1 VGCKK
6 FMKNITFFDCVL
18 AAYFVLVIYGIFKG
32 AGDNRSIIIFKDYD
46 DLGLTFL
53 IPASYALSYALI
65 TSIGGGQLIANIL
78 GAGEALTLLLKLSKN
93 TYLNNEQCIKKRLC
107 CRKLLSLNRNSLQ
120 ALYSKACKG
129 FSHKYQICL
138 QPFSYKLLAK

>member
-1 VGCKK
+1 
-6 FMKNITFFDCVL
+6 MKNITFFDCVL

-53 IPASYALSYALI
+53 IPASYALI

-78 GAGEALTLLLKLSKN
+78 GAGAALTLLLKLSKN
-93 TYLNNEQCIKKRLC
+93 TYSNN
-107 CRKLLSLNRNSLQ
+107 
-120 ALYSKACKG
+120 
-129 FSHKYQICL
+129 
-138 QPFSYKLLAK
+138 